1 MTNPRHIR
9 YKILGRLYK
18 KKIFYICC
26 KCNKLKCAFQYFLYN
41 GESLVFFFPVQSR
54 LGHEE
59 EIYMKKGI
67 EINQIIIQTLLII
80 AVLPF
85 LPVYNIKDRAH
96 RALYIYFPTY
106 NNKVDLFSI
115 VVKIIV

>member
-1 MTNPRHIR
+1 M
-9 YKILGRLYK
+9 
-18 KKIFYICC
+18 
-26 KCNKLKCAFQYFLYN
+26 
-41 GESLVFFFPVQSR
+41 QSR

-59 EIYMKKGI
+59 EIHIKKGI